1 MRRYLLI
8 LSLGWILLLVAFV
21 GVNWLVDPYRIFHE
35 PWVRE
40 NYYPT
45 DGGMRQAASG
55 IINTEAF
62 DSIVLGTSMAE
73 NFSGN
78 EATEIFRH
86 RFVNISLSGSK
97 ISERAVVLRYALNS
111 RPIREVIFSLD
122 YPGAFDTDSIRGTP
136 IEPYAYLYDDSR
148 ANDLQV
154 YASSLG
160 PIRYAFCRND
170 LLPYELLC
178 QNMKNDLENLVEWH
192 SDWEHS
198 KRFGGL
204 NKWLEAKNN
213 GQIKVALKSIADS
226 VHTIESGKVKA
237 ADPAL
242 VDQNVMKYRKVFNES
257 LLSIA
262 AQYPKTRFYLF
273 FPPYSRLNY
282 AILQQSDPQR
292 FEDYLVMLRS
302 VIRDAEKYPNV
313 KVFGF
318 ETEDFLDD
326 IANYK
331 DTSHYHQ
338 LINSKILY
346 WMKNGEHEL
355 TSSNLETYIKEI
367 AERAAGYP
375 LKQIGAQIDAYL
387 TTIHRSQRAQ

>member
-1 MRRYLLI
+1 MLRYLLI
-8 LSLGWILLLVAFV
+8 LTLGWIPLLAAFV
-21 GVNWLVDPYRIFHE
+21 GVNWLIDPYRVFHE

-40 NYYPT
+40 NYYPM

-55 IINTEAF
+55 IINTETF
-62 DSIVLGTSMAE
+62 DSIILGTSMAE

-78 EATEIFRH
+78 EATEIFKH

-97 ISERAVVLRYALNS
+97 IAERSVVLSYALKK
-111 RPIREVIFSLD
+111 RPIREVIFSLE
-122 YPGAFDTDSIRGTP
+122 YPWAFETDSIRGTP

-154 YASSLG
+154 YASSLR

-170 LLPYELLC
+170 LLPYDLLC
-178 QNMKNDLENLVEWH
+178 QNKKNDLENLVEWH

-213 GQIKVALKSIADS
+213 GQIKGALKSIADS
-226 VHTIESGKVKA
+226 VHTIESGRVRA
-237 ADPAL
+237 VDPAQAERM
-242 VDQNVMKYRKVFNES
+242 VSKYRKVFAKS
-257 LLSIA
+257 LLSSA
-262 AQYPKTRFYLF
+262 EQYPQTRFYLF

-282 AILQQSDPQR
+282 AILKQSDPQR
-292 FEDYLVMLRS
+292 FEEYLEILRW
-302 VIRDAEKYPNV
+302 VIRDAEKYQNV

-338 LINSKILY
+338 RINSEILH

-355 TSSNLETYIKEI
+355 TSSNLEPYIQEI
-367 AERAAGYP
+367 TERAAGFP
-375 LKQIGAQIDAYL
+375 LKQVGSEIDSYL
-387 TTIHRSQRAQ
+387 ATVQ